1 MCLRKKCFANGHWEK
16 NGILLI
22 ITRLYE
28 ILLKPLQRVP
38 CFFPCIDFVSC
49 RNQSS
54 QFKNMKNLF
63 NYLIIRR
70 MLRVDRGEEPK
81 ITMIR
86 VSHAKQYFV
95 LAFSAGPFE
104 LWDIKKLCLLRYN
117 NTAPIFKLFIVMIFF
132 SYRCQVSLCYV
143 YVFALCG

>member
-1 MCLRKKCFANGHWEK
+1 
-16 NGILLI
+16 
-22 ITRLYE
+22 
-28 ILLKPLQRVP
+28 
-38 CFFPCIDFVSC
+38 
-49 RNQSS
+49 
-54 QFKNMKNLF
+54 
-63 NYLIIRR
+63 

-117 NTAPIFKLFIVMIFF
+117 NAIFKLFIVMIFF
-132 SYRCQVSLCYV
+132 HTGAKSHYVTFTYLPFADNKSLSMHHYTKNFEKTLSCRYD
-143 YVFALCG
+143 